1 MRALITTTIAA
12 IAAAPVSA
20 FASGGRVDD
29 SGIFVWVFLGFCAM
43 IVVAQVVPAVLLMVG
58 MAILRDYMNAVGILL
73 STSDPGDRVAVMR
86 HSRVASVKTV

>member
-1 MRALITTTIAA
+1 MRALITTTIAT
-12 IAAAPVSA
+12 IAAAPVTA

-58 MAILRDYMNAVGILL
+58 MAKG
-73 STSDPGDRVAVMR
+73 
-86 HSRVASVKTV
+86 VASVVKEEMAPAAAKK

>member
-1 MRALITTTIAA
+1 MRALITTTLATIATTV
-12 IAAAPVSA
+12 PVAA

-58 MAILRDYMNAVGILL
+58 MAKG
-73 STSDPGDRVAVMR
+73 
-86 HSRVASVKTV
+86 VASVVKEEMAPAKK

>member
-29 SGIFVWVFLGFCAM
+29 SGIFVWVFLGFCAL
-43 IVVAQVVPAVLLMVG
+43 IVVAQVVPAALLMIG
-58 MAILRDYMNAVGILL
+58 MAKG
-73 STSDPGDRVAVMR
+73 
-86 HSRVASVKTV
+86 VASVVKEEMATASEKK